1 MILVGG
7 ATGTGK
13 STVATEIAYRLG
25 ITRVTSTDFIRQT
38 MRAFFSHE
46 FMPSIH
52 YSSFEAAIAVPDA
65 DDPLVA
71 GFLEQS
77 RQVLVGVRASIE
89 RALQEGWSM
98 VLEGVHLVP
107 GLLPPSSRAPSSAR
121 ASSRS
126 RTRRPTRSTSS
137 TREAGERAADGE
149 VPRPLRRDPAPAAL
163 HRRPRASARAS
174 PVIENES
181 ADRATGA
188 VAELVLSA
196 AERGAGARVTQT
208 EPSSTPSRRRST
220 LAPCLCQSYLRAT
233 EHAALRAARW
243 LGRADQEAAEEA
255 AAAGMRA
262 SLDILP
268 DPRPR
273 RLRLARDEGGLDAGS
288 DRRRAAGAEVDLA
301 LDPLEGR
308 GVVARGGNGAMS
320 MIARRRARAR
330 S

>member
-1 MILVGG
+1 MPLPLGGEHGLPYSRGLMARALMAVGVAADRAYSLARRVGDDLASRGSDVVELDRLECLAIEKLGEVEGREALRQLRRYQELRELDLPIVILIGG

-52 YSSFEAAIAVPDA
+52 YSSFEAALALPDA

-77 RQVLVGVRASIE
+77 RQVLVGVRASID
-89 RALQEGWSM
+89 RALEEGWSM

-107 GLLPPSSRAPSSAR
+107 GLLPRQLESALVS
-121 ASSRS
+121 ACVLQISDE
-126 RTRRPTRSTSS
+126 TVHAQHFF
-137 TREAGERAADGE
+137 TREAGTDRPMSKYLDRFGEIRQLQRYIVDRAQRDG
-149 VPRPLRRDPAPAAL
+149 V
-163 HRRPRASARAS
+163 

-196 AERGAGARVTQT
+196 AERTRERV
-208 EPSSTPSRRRST
+208 
-220 LAPCLCQSYLRAT
+220 
-233 EHAALRAARW
+233 
-243 LGRADQEAAEEA
+243 
-255 AAAGMRA
+255 
-262 SLDILP
+262 
-268 DPRPR
+268 
-273 RLRLARDEGGLDAGS
+273 
-288 DRRRAAGAEVDLA
+288 
-301 LDPLEGR
+301 
-308 GVVARGGNGAMS
+308 
-320 MIARRRARAR
+320 
-330 S
+330 